1 MHFILVSIICSVLVG
16 VLLKIVKKSN
26 LSFYQII
33 TWNYVFALVLTYI
46 VYRPEY
52 RVDLSLSTGSIL
64 ITLCLLLP
72 IIFIFQAKAIQY
84 NGIVKTDI
92 AQRLSL
98 FISIVASYF
107 IFQEHF
113 NGYKIIGLLFAFT
126 AIFFTLYKKNNH
138 EKAKKNKSYYLLFV
152 LLGFGV
158 IDILFKKVA
167 ALSEMKF
174 TEVLFSIFIGAL
186 IVSVLISTYY
196 ILKEKEKEKFD
207 LKNALWGLGVGVLNF
222 GNISLYIKAHQ
233 TLASNP
239 STVFAGMNMGVI
251 LLGSCIGIVVF
262 KEKLS
267 RINYVGIVLAI
278 ISILFITYSQ
288 MK

>member
-1 MHFILVSIICSVLVG
+1 MLYVVFSIICSVLVG
-16 VLLKIVKKSN
+16 VLLKIVKKNN

-33 TWNYVFALVLTYI
+33 TWNYVFALILTHFAYQ
-46 VYRPEY
+46 PEFKTHF
-52 RVDLSLSTGSIL
+52 SISTGLIL
-64 ITLCLLLP
+64 VTLCFLLP

-98 FISIVASYF
+98 FISILASYF
-107 IFQEHF
+107 IFKEAF
-113 NGYKIIGLLFAFT
+113 NYYKLIGLLFAFS
-126 AIFFTLYKKNNH
+126 AIDFTLYKENQKVIK
-138 EKAKKNKSYYLLFV
+138 EKNKWHFLLLV
-152 LLGFGV
+152 LLGFGT
-158 IDILFKKVA
+158 IDVLFKQISV
-167 ALSEMKF
+167 LSEIKF
-174 TEVLFSIFIGAL
+174 TEVLFLIFIGSL
-186 IVSVLISTYY
+186 IASAIISTYY
-196 ILKEKEKEKFD
+196 IVKEKEKFD

-233 TLASNP
+233 ALSENP

-251 LLGSCIGIVVF
+251 LLGSCVGIIIF

-267 RINYVGIVLAI
+267 KINYAGILLAI

-288 MK
+288 MKQL